1 MKFKR
6 KKKIHP
12 PPDITPL
19 IDVVF
24 LLLIFFMIST
34 SFADKPGIKIDLPK
48 ANADIIK
55 KENNEVRVYI
65 AKDGNIVV
73 DGRKVGISQLD
84 KIFSDA
90 ADLGNQT
97 TVIIKADKY
106 AAHGRVVE
114 VMDNAKEAGI
124 TKLAIAT
131 EQRKK

>member
-1 MKFKR
+1 MKFR
-6 KKKIHP
+6 RRNRVHS
-12 PPDITPL
+12 PPDLTPL

-34 SFADKPGIKIDLPK
+34 SFVDNPGIKVNLPK
-48 ANADIIK
+48 ANSDVIK
-55 KENNEVRVYI
+55 KETSDIRVSV
-65 AKDGNIVV
+65 AKNGSIVV
-73 DGRKVGISQLD
+73 DGQKIEINQLK

-90 ADLGNQT
+90 ADSSKQT

-106 AAHGRVVE
+106 AVHGRVVE
-114 VMDNAKEAGI
+114 IMDSAKEAGI